1 MSMPP
6 TPYLCAHCYVCI
18 VRIAHILCPCLSR
31 VCISMFLATSLP
43 IRQAVCFWGNTVL
56 ADFPSVVKRRRA
68 VWLCWSVTVHPC
80 RSSQQCSAV
89 CSCWGLLPRRR
100 GPHFF
105 DHWAPHPPLA
115 QRQGPKPPISGCA
128 WHCTQGKHHLNAHR
142 HSCPLVGTLTND

>member
-1 MSMPP
+1 MSVLP
-6 TPYLCAHCYVCI
+6 TIFVCTLLCMYCAHCTYFMSLPVL
-18 VRIAHILCPCLSR
+18 RLYCLA
-31 VCISMFLATSLP
+31 MFLATSLP

-56 ADFPSVVKRRRA
+56 ADFPSVVKRRRT
-68 VWLCWSVTVHPC
+68 VWLCWSVL
-80 RSSQQCSAV
+80 SSSLQCSAV

-142 HSCPLVGTLTND
+142 HSCPLLGTLTND